1 MRKIYKH
8 ILALTVILLTLIF
21 VGIYASL
28 NQAHGDEHP
37 IFPPGVMKQQMAPIF
52 CGEANV
58 VYGHATNL
66 FKQKPLAWAD
76 VKQQGDP
83 DSATMAWISFWYSQ
97 ETGTGS
103 LFLTVVNNGET
114 CLMGYG
120 MEWDFDTD
128 FLLDIVNESFNEG
141 NESK

>member
-1 MRKIYKH
+1 MKQIIKN
-8 ILALTVILLTLIF
+8 IAGITSIVIF
-21 VGIYASL
+21 FGVIYAVL
-28 NQAHGDEHP
+28 NKAQSEEYP
-37 IFPPGVMKQQMAPIF
+37 TFPPGAMKQQMAPIF
-52 CGEANV
+52 CGEANM
-58 VYGHATNL
+58 VYGYATNL

-76 VKQQGDP
+76 VKQKGDP
-83 DSATMAWISFWYSQ
+83 NSDTMAWISFWYSQ
-97 ETGTGS
+97 ETKTGS

>member
-1 MRKIYKH
+1 MKQIIKN
-8 ILALTVILLTLIF
+8 IAGITSIVIF
-21 VGIYASL
+21 FGVIYAVL
-28 NQAHGDEHP
+28 NKAQSEEYLTY
-37 IFPPGVMKQQMAPIF
+37 PPGAMKQQMAPIF
-52 CGEANV
+52 CGEANM
-58 VYGHATNL
+58 VYGYATNL

-76 VKQQGDP
+76 VKQKGDP

-97 ETGTGS
+97 ETETGS

>member
-1 MRKIYKH
+1 MKQIIKN
-8 ILALTVILLTLIF
+8 IAGITSIVIF
-21 VGIYASL
+21 FGVIYAVL
-28 NQAHGDEHP
+28 NKAQSEEYP
-37 IFPPGVMKQQMAPIF
+37 TFPPGAMKQQMAPIF
-52 CGEANV
+52 CGEANM
-58 VYGHATNL
+58 VYGYATNL

-76 VKQQGDP
+76 VKQKGDP

-97 ETGTGS
+97 ETKAGS

-120 MEWDFDTD
+120 MEWKFDTD

>member
-1 MRKIYKH
+1 MKQIIKN
-8 ILALTVILLTLIF
+8 IAGITSIVIF
-21 VGIYASL
+21 FGVIYAVL
-28 NQAHGDEHP
+28 NKAQSEEYP
-37 IFPPGVMKQQMAPIF
+37 TYPPGAMKQQMAPIF
-52 CGEANV
+52 CGEANM
-58 VYGHATNL
+58 VYGYATNL

-76 VKQQGDP
+76 VKQKGNP
-83 DSATMAWISFWYSQ
+83 DGATMAWISFWYSQ
-97 ETGTGS
+97 ETETGS